1 MSKSTQYL
9 RGKQRERGS
18 ETQRFM
24 TDGFDRWA
32 ETSAPASFNTM
43 EKNPTE
49 LINDNMASGIRYS
62 QKLDGMVGS
71 ARGRKGKRGGAWWDD
86 AWNSVA
92 NEFTNPESYLAQG
105 VGKFGN
111 EFTDKDSLL
120 RGQYLGQAADGVS
133 KAAPIIDILA
143 EQMGL
148 GKGVGK
154 TMADILKG
162 AEEVNKGAK
171 AVGLGRPSNR
181 DAQIMR
187 GMGKGGR
194 VYTSPYGRPYDRP
207 VKGGQKGALD
217 YVSEM
222 VPQSR
227 EGIAAAKTYAP
238 LLKMLLKGEAPQYSS
253 QIDQGAKMLG
263 LGRKK
268 KGKKGGF
275 LDFGAI
281 GRDIENAF
289 RPVGDAFNLA
299 PQLISQSIAQPIN
312 QPFMGEIGK
321 VAKAQMSPSYLLA
334 EQGKMAQ
341 QPFGKVGGM
350 KMRRPSARNEVVR
363 RVMAERGCSLP
374 EASSIVKREGLY

>member
-1 MSKSTQYL
+1 MSKNTQYL

-18 ETQRFM
+18 DTQRFM

-32 ETSAPASFNTM
+32 ETSAPASFNSM
-43 EKNPTE
+43 EKIPTE
-49 LINDNMASGIRYS
+49 LVNDDMASGVRYS

-71 ARGRKGKRGGAWWDD
+71 ARSRKGKRGGAWWDD

-105 VGKFGN
+105 VGKLGN

-154 TMADILKG
+154 TMAEVLKG
-162 AEEVNKGAK
+162 AQEVNKA
-171 AVGLGRPSNR
+171 ASSVGLGKKR
-181 DAQIMR
+181 
-187 GMGKGGR
+187 GGR
-194 VYTSPYGRPYDRP
+194 VHAPPYGRPYDRP

-217 YVSEM
+217 YVSEY
-222 VPQSR
+222 VPESR
-227 EGIAAAKTYAP
+227 EGIKTAKMYAP
-238 LLKMLLKGEAPQYSS
+238 LLKMLLKGEAPQYSA

-263 LGRKK
+263 LGKK
-268 KGKKGGF
+268 KGKRGGNWWDVF
-275 LDFGAI
+275 DPTKNGVA
-281 GRDIENAF
+281 DAF
-289 RPVGDAFNLA
+289 RPVGDAFTSA
-299 PQLISQSIAQPIN
+299 PQLIASQIGQPVQMGPYMSQSHLEKVREKAIN
-312 QPFMGEIGK
+312 
-321 VAKAQMSPSYLLA
+321 QMSPSYLLDQ
-334 EQGKMAQ
+334 QGKMATEHLR
-341 QPFGKVGGM
+341 KVGGR
-350 KMRRPSARNEVVR
+350 KPSARNEVVK

>member
-1 MSKSTQYL
+1 MSKNTQYL

-18 ETQRFM
+18 DTQRFM

-32 ETSAPASFNTM
+32 ETSAPASFNSM
-43 EKNPTE
+43 EKIPTE
-49 LINDNMASGIRYS
+49 LVNDDMASGIRYS

-71 ARGRKGKRGGAWWDD
+71 ARSRKGKRGGAWWDD

-105 VGKFGN
+105 VGKLGN

-154 TMADILKG
+154 TMADVLKG
-162 AEEVNKGAK
+162 AQEVNKA
-171 AVGLGRPSNR
+171 ASSVGLGKKRGGRVYTSPYGRPYDR
-181 DAQIMR
+181 PV
-187 GMGKGGR
+187 KGGR

-227 EGIAAAKTYAP
+227 EGIKAAKTYAP
-238 LLKMLLKGEAPQYSS
+238 LLKALLKGEAPQYSA

-263 LGRKK
+263 LGKK

-289 RPVGDAFNLA
+289 RPVGEAFNLA
-299 PQLISQSIAQPIN
+299 PQLIAQPIQQK

-321 VAKAQMSPSYLLA
+321 VAMGQMSPAYLLDQ
-334 EQGKMAQ
+334 QGKVAM
-341 QPFGKVGGM
+341 GKVGGR
-350 KMRRPSARNEVVR
+350 KPSARNEVVK

>member
-1 MSKSTQYL
+1 MSKNTQYL
-9 RGKQRERGS
+9 RGKLRERGS
-18 ETQRFM
+18 NTQRFM

-32 ETSAPASFNTM
+32 ETSAPASFNSM

-49 LINDNMASGIRYS
+49 LVNDDMASGVRYS

-71 ARGRKGKRGGAWWDD
+71 ARSRKGKRGGAWWDD

-105 VGKFGN
+105 VGKLGN

-154 TMADILKG
+154 TMADVLKG
-162 AEEVNKGAK
+162 AQEVNKA
-171 AVGLGRPSNR
+171 ASSVGLGRPTNR
-181 DAQIMR
+181 DAQVMR
-187 GMGKGGR
+187 GWGKGGR
-194 VYTSPYGRPYDRP
+194 VYTSPYGKPYDRP

-217 YVSEM
+217 YVSEF
-222 VPQSR
+222 VPESR
-227 EGIAAAKTYAP
+227 EGIKAAKTYAP
-238 LLKMLLKGEAPQYSS
+238 LLKALLKGEAPQYSA

-263 LGRKK
+263 LGKK

-275 LDFGAI
+275 IDFGAL

-289 RPVGDAFNLA
+289 RPVGEAFTSA
-299 PQLISQSIAQPIN
+299 PQLIASQIGQPI
-312 QPFMGEIGK
+312 QMGPYMKQSHDEIR
-321 VAKAQMSPSYLLA
+321 
-334 EQGKMAQ
+334 
-341 QPFGKVGGM
+341 KVGGR
-350 KMRRPSARNEVVR
+350 KPSARNEVVK

>member
-1 MSKSTQYL
+1 MSKNTQYL

-18 ETQRFM
+18 DTQRFM

-32 ETSAPASFNTM
+32 ETSAPASFNSM
-43 EKNPTE
+43 EKIPTE
-49 LINDNMASGIRYS
+49 LVNDDMASGIRYS

-71 ARGRKGKRGGAWWDD
+71 ARSRKGKRGGAWWDD

-154 TMADILKG
+154 TMADVLKG
-162 AEEVNKGAK
+162 AQEVNKA
-171 AVGLGRPSNR
+171 ASSVGLGKKR
-181 DAQIMR
+181 
-187 GMGKGGR
+187 GGR

-238 LLKMLLKGEAPQYSS
+238 LLKALLKGEAPQYSA

-263 LGRKK
+263 LGKK

-275 LDFGAI
+275 IDFGAL

-299 PQLISQSIAQPIN
+299 PQLIAQPIQQK

-321 VAKAQMSPSYLLA
+321 VAI
-334 EQGKMAQ
+334 
-341 QPFGKVGGM
+341 GKVGGM
-350 KMRRPSARNEVVR
+350 KMRRPSARNEVVK